1 MPHSPHGP
9 PARNAHPGAAT
20 VTERRRALVV
30 EDDRDIA
37 RLVGDALRAE
47 GFAVRTVHDGIDGL
61 TEALDPDT
69 ELVVLDLLLPGM
81 DGLEVCRR
89 LRARRPDVLVLMLTA
104 KADELDRVLGLEI
117 GADDY
122 LTKPF
127 SLRELQARA
136 KALRR
141 RKQALSDG
149 GGSGRPIQAGPLT
162 IDVVAQTVRL
172 RGRDVS
178 LTQREF
184 ELLAHFVRHPG
195 RVFARE
201 ELLDAVWGAGFGGYA
216 HTDNSHIN
224 RLRAKIE
231 EDPGE
236 PRMVQTVWGRGY
248 RFVVPDDG

>member
-1 MPHSPHGP
+1 MDRP
-9 PARNAHPGAAT
+9 PTTRPGAAPAA
-20 VTERRRALVV
+20 ERLRAVV
-30 EDDRDIA
+30 IEDDRDIA
-37 RLVGDALRAE
+37 HLVGEALREE
-47 GFAVRTVHDGIDGL
+47 GFSVRTVHDGVDGL

-89 LRARRPDVLVLMLTA
+89 LRAERPDVLVLMLTA
-104 KADELDRVLGLEI
+104 KAGELDRVLGLEI

-141 RKQALSDG
+141 RKRALADG
-149 GGSGRPIQAGPLT
+149 GAPARPIVAGPLT
-162 IDVVAQTVRL
+162 IDVAAQTARL
-172 RGRDVS
+172 RGREVH
-178 LTQREF
+178 LAQREF
-184 ELLAHFVRHPG
+184 DLLAHFARNPG
-195 RVFARE
+195 RVYTRE

-216 HTDNSHIN
+216 HTVNSHIN
-224 RLRAKIE
+224 RLRSKIE

-236 PRMVQTVWGRGY
+236 PRLLQTVWGRGY
-248 RFVVPDDG
+248 RFVAPDGG

>member
-1 MPHSPHGP
+1 M
-9 PARNAHPGAAT
+9 AAT
-20 VTERRRALVV
+20 PAAAGQRAVV
-30 EDDRDIA
+30 IEDDRDIA
-37 RLVGDALRAE
+37 HLVGEALRAE
-47 GFAVRTVHDGIDGL
+47 GFSVRTVHDGVDGL

-81 DGLEVCRR
+81 DGLELCRR
-89 LRARRPDVLVLMLTA
+89 LRGVRPDVLVLMLTA
-104 KADELDRVLGLEI
+104 KASEVDRVLGLEI

-141 RKQALSDG
+141 RKRALSDG
-149 GGSGRPIQAGPLT
+149 TAAARPLQVGPLT
-162 IDVVAQTVRL
+162 IDVAAQAVRL
-172 RGRDVS
+172 RDREVH

-184 ELLAHFVRHPG
+184 ELLAHFARNPG
-195 RVFARE
+195 RVYSRE

-216 HTDNSHIN
+216 HTVNSHIN
-224 RLRAKIE
+224 RLRSKIE
-231 EDPGE
+231 EDPSA

-248 RFVVPDDG
+248 RFVPPDDG